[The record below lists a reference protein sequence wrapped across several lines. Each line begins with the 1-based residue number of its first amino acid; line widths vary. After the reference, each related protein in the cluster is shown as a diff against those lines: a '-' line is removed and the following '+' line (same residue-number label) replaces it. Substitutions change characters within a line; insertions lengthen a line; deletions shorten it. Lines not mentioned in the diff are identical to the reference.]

1 MKPTKTYLK
10 PPPGYRFRRP
20 WYFRPWFYIP
30 VAIMAVMALFITVFF
45 SSVVVDLQ
53 AQANS
58 FDLNK
63 MDQMESASVILDRNG
78 KIFGQIYVEN
88 RETVPYEKLAPD
100 LINAVIAVEDAK
112 FYEHHGYDLMGIIR
126 SALKNLTAGHV
137 RQGGSTITQQ
147 LARNSF
153 SLKERTYRRKL
164 LEIFLARRI
173 EDNFSKQ
180 KILELYLNRIYFGGG
195 MYGAEAA
202 ARGYFGKSARDMTL
216 AECATLA
223 GLIKSPNRLSPWSDR
238 TSSRE
243 TRDFALDRMRDN
255 GFITHEQCVAARAE
269 KIAVG
274 SRQNAQ
280 GQTYAVDYIRQQVIA
295 AVGWDRAINEGYRIH
310 TTIDVDLQR
319 VAEDSLKAHLEQVEK
334 QPDYNHQTYAD
345 YAASFRKAKSS
356 GKMAEQPPPEY
367 LQGAAIGLD
376 NASGDILVLVGG
388 RDFEHNQ
395 FNRALQARRP
405 AGTAMLPFIYATAFE
420 RGMYP
425 GSVVEDSPLDNRAVM
440 IGGTTGILGEWG
452 PENADNQYEGRMTAR
467 QALVK
472 SKNGASVRIGM
483 DAGIEAVL
491 QLCSSA
497 GIRSQLRPYPAT
509 FLGSSELTLAELA
522 MGYTIFP
529 NGGWRPSTPHILERI
544 EEKDGT
550 LVWNGKQQSIRK
562 IVTKPETAY
571 EVHSC
576 LADALQSGTG
586 KAAYTQ
592 FGLKKFPAAGK
603 TGTAYDFTDAL
614 FAGYDSS
621 FTCAVWAGFDKP
633 QKIYR
638 GAFGRELALP
648 IWVDI
653 MNAAAQSYPPHEIKQ
668 PSSLKQIEIC
678 SRSGQLATDKCYDA
692 VKSPNGDTVQ
702 RRSTYMEIATQAQAP
717 TELCNIHGEP
727 RARLAREFGSSDL
740 PRAELAVNLREVMP
754 VAIKSPTLIADRDP
768 YDSIKATAISDATP
782 QPAVETAEA
791 QKTDNATGA
800 NEVKAASNNAS
811 LTRESAPEIRKA
823 VPVQTIPKAIPV
835 QPQERQPS
843 EIRRAIPVKPL
854 DQEDTQRTLLRSAA
868 QPPGDTHE

>member
-1 MKPTKTYLK
+1 
-10 PPPGYRFRRP
+10 
-20 WYFRPWFYIP
+20 
-30 VAIMAVMALFITVFF
+30 
-45 SSVVVDLQ
+45 
-53 AQANS
+53 
-58 FDLNK
+58 
-63 MDQMESASVILDRNG
+63 
-78 KIFGQIYVEN
+78 
-88 RETVPYEKLAPD
+88 
-100 LINAVIAVEDAK
+100 
-112 FYEHHGYDLMGIIR
+112 
-126 SALKNLTAGHV
+126 
-137 RQGGSTITQQ
+137 
-147 LARNSF
+147 
-153 SLKERTYRRKL
+153 
-164 LEIFLARRI
+164 
-173 EDNFSKQ
+173 
-180 KILELYLNRIYFGGG
+180 
-195 MYGAEAA
+195 
-202 ARGYFGKSARDMTL
+202 
-216 AECATLA
+216 
-223 GLIKSPNRLSPWSDR
+223 
-238 TSSRE
+238 
-243 TRDFALDRMRDN
+243 MRDN
-255 GFITHEQCVAARAE
+255 GFITHEQCVTARAE

-319 VAEDSLKAHLEQVEK
+319 TAEDSLKAHLEQVEK
-334 QPDYNHQTYAD
+334 HPDYNHQTYAD

-356 GKMAEQPPPEY
+356 GKMAEQPAPEY

-405 AGTAMLPFIYATAFE
+405 AGTAILPFVYATAFE

-452 PENADNQYEGRMTAR
+452 PEDANNQYEGRMTAR

-472 SKNGASVRIGM
+472 SKNGATVRIGM

-509 FLGSSELTLAELA
+509 FLGSSEVTLAELA

-576 LADALQSGTG
+576 LVDALHSGTG
-586 KAAYTQ
+586 KAASTQ

-638 GAFGRELALP
+638 GAFGHQLALP

-653 MNAAAQSYPPHEIKQ
+653 MNAAAQSYPPQEIKQ

-692 VKSPNGDTVQ
+692 VKSANGDTVQ

-717 TELCNIHGEP
+717 TEVCNIHGEP
-727 RARLAREFGSSDL
+727 RARLAREFGSSEL

-754 VAIKSPTLIADRDP
+754 VAIKSPTLIAGDDP
-768 YDSIKATAISDATP
+768 YDSIKATVIPDATP
-782 QPAVETAEA
+782 QPATETAEA
-791 QKTDNATGA
+791 QKTDTATGA
-800 NEVKAASNNAS
+800 SELKAASNNAS
-811 LTRESAPEIRKA
+811 LTTQSAPEIRKA

-835 QPQERQPS
+835 QPQERQPT
-843 EIRRAIPVKPL
+843 EIRRAVPVKPL
-854 DQEDTQRTLLRSAA
+854 DQEDTDRTLLRSAA
-868 QPPGDTHE
+868 QPPGDIHE

>member
-1 MKPTKTYLK
+1 
-10 PPPGYRFRRP
+10 
-20 WYFRPWFYIP
+20 
-30 VAIMAVMALFITVFF
+30 VVALFLTVFL
-45 SSVVVDLQ
+45 SSVVLDLE

-58 FDLNK
+58 FDLTK
-63 MDQMESASVILDRNG
+63 LDQMESASVILDRNG

-112 FYEHHGYDLMGIIR
+112 FYEHHGYDPMGIIR

-173 EDNFSKQ
+173 EQNFSKK

-255 GFITHEQCVAARAE
+255 GFITREQCAAARAE

-274 SRQNAQ
+274 SRQAAQ

-310 TTIDVDLQR
+310 TTIDVNLQR
-319 VAEDSLKAHLEQVEK
+319 AAEDSLKAHLEQAEK
-334 QPDYNHQTYAD
+334 HSDYHHQTYAD
-345 YAASFRKAKSS
+345 YAASFRKAKAS
-356 GKMAEQPPPEY
+356 GKMADQPAPEY

-376 NASGDILVLVGG
+376 NTTGDILVLVGG

-405 AGTAMLPFIYATAFE
+405 PGTAMLPFVYASAFE

-452 PENADNQYEGRMTAR
+452 PEDAENQYEGRITAR

-472 SKNGASVRIGM
+472 SKDGATVRIGM
-483 DAGIEAVL
+483 DAGVDAVL

-497 GIRSQLRPYPAT
+497 GIRSPLRPYPAT
-509 FLGSSELTLAELA
+509 FLGSSEITLADLA
-522 MGYTIFP
+522 MAYTIFP
-529 NGGWRPSTPHILERI
+529 NGGWRPRTPHILERI

-550 LVWNGKQQSIRK
+550 LVWSGKQQSIRK

-576 LADALQSGTG
+576 LVDALKSGTG
-586 KAAYTQ
+586 KAAYTE
-592 FGLKKFPAAGK
+592 FGMKKFPAAGK

-614 FAGYDSS
+614 FAGYDSN

-653 MNAAAQSYPPHEIKQ
+653 MNAAAQSYPPREFKE
-668 PSSLKQIEIC
+668 PSTLKRFEIC
-678 SRSGQLATDKCYDA
+678 SRSGQLATDKCYDP
-692 VKSPNGDTVQ
+692 VKSPSGDTVQ
-702 RRSTYMEIATQAQAP
+702 RRTTYMEIATEAQAP
-717 TELCNIHGEP
+717 TEFCTVHGEP
-727 RARLAREFGSSDL
+727 RARIAREFGTSDL
-740 PRAELAVNLREVMP
+740 PRAELAVNVNEVTP
-754 VAIKSPTLIADRDP
+754 VAIKSPTLIADHDP
-768 YDSIKATAISDATP
+768 YDSIKATAIPDPTP
-782 QPAVETAEA
+782 QPPARTVENEDSENRPGTNALNSPANTASVNAPSSKTA
-791 QKTDNATGA
+791 Q
-800 NEVKAASNNAS
+800 
-811 LTRESAPEIRKA
+811 SAPEIRKA
-823 VPVQTIPKAIPV
+823 VPVEPIRKAIPV
-835 QPQERQPS
+835 QPQEQRPA

-854 DQEDTQRTLLRSAA
+854 DQEETQHTLLRSAA
-868 QPPGDTHE
+868 QPPGDTDD